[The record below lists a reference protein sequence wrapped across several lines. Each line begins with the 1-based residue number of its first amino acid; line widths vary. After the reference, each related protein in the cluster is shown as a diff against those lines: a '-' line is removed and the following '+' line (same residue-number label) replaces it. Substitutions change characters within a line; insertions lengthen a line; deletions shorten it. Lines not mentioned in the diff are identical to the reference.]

1 MFCIL
6 LLLSVDLQSGFY
18 QKTITGIHYDILGMH
33 HKQRQIQIMVQGFK
47 LVLSWSVLVG
57 RKKKTFA
64 MPSESELVSA
74 ETFGIYWTKNLFK
87 PLNEVRMRIRQSFL
101 CLSLLAT
108 PIT

>member
-57 RKKKTFA
+57 RKKKHLQCLLKA
-64 MPSESELVSA
+64 NLSQQKHLV
-74 ETFGIYWTKNLFK
+74 FIGRKKIYSS
-87 PLNEVRMRIRQSFL
+87 R
-101 CLSLLAT
+101 
-108 PIT
+108 